1 MACKQQ
7 NKSEIRFKILVMKTY
22 KLVVTEVELGYIHTA
37 LLEKAWASRK
47 EPAGKYY
54 RELNESLKEQARNQ

>member
-1 MACKQQ
+1 M
-7 NKSEIRFKILVMKTY
+7 RTY

-54 RELNESLKEQARNQ
+54 RELNDNLKEQASGL